1 MKSTS
6 SPKNISKNI
15 IITYARAIRDVQSKQ
30 IDPYIELIEKE
41 LIKIWPDLEGQ
52 EDGADN
58 WACDIAS
65 ASSNEEVASILNRL
79 NNIVENR
86 RAESEELQAM
96 WKCRY
101 CGKDTSEVE
110 YDYLSG
116 TDHLGCVLENSQFD
130 VSKHVEPPE
139 NREQVLA
146 ELKEIHDRL
155 LTLESAIKSLY

>member
-6 SPKNISKNI
+6 SHKNISKNI

-130 VSKHVEPPE
+130 VSKHSEPLE

-155 LTLESAIKSLY
+155 LTLESSIKSLY

>member
-1 MKSTS
+1 MNST
-6 SPKNISKNI
+6 PKNISKNI
-15 IITYARAIRDVQSKQ
+15 IITYARAIRDIQNKQ
-30 IDPYIELIEKE
+30 IDPYMELIEKE

-52 EDGADN
+52 EDGAAN
-58 WACDIAS
+58 WACDISS
-65 ASSNEEVASILNRL
+65 ATSNEEVASILNRL

-86 RAESEELQAM
+86 RIEDSELRSKWM
-96 WKCRY
+96 CRY

-130 VSKHVEPPE
+130 VSKHVEPLE
-139 NREQVLA
+139 NRDQVLS
-146 ELKEIHDRL
+146 ELKALHVRL

>member
-1 MKSTS
+1 MNST
-6 SPKNISKNI
+6 PKNTSKNI
-15 IITYARAIRDVQSKQ
+15 IITYARAIRDIQNKQ
-30 IDPYIELIEKE
+30 IDPYMELIEKE

-58 WACDIAS
+58 WACDISNAT
-65 ASSNEEVASILNRL
+65 SNEEVASILNRL
-79 NNIVENR
+79 NNIIEKQR
-86 RAESEELQAM
+86 IEDSELRSKWM
-96 WKCRY
+96 CRY

-130 VSKHVEPPE
+130 VSKHIEPLE
-139 NREQVLA
+139 NREQVLS
-146 ELKEIHDRL
+146 ELKALHVRL

>member
-1 MKSTS
+1 MNST
-6 SPKNISKNI
+6 PKNISKNI
-15 IITYARAIRDVQSKQ
+15 IITYARAIRDIQNKQ
-30 IDPYIELIEKE
+30 IDPYMDLIEKE

-58 WACDIAS
+58 WACDISS
-65 ASSNEEVASILNRL
+65 ATSNEEVASILNRL

-86 RAESEELQAM
+86 RIEDSELRSKWM
-96 WKCRY
+96 CRY

-130 VSKHVEPPE
+130 ASKHVEPLE
-139 NREQVLA
+139 NREQVLS
-146 ELKEIHDRL
+146 ELKALHVRL

>member
-1 MKSTS
+1 MNST
-6 SPKNISKNI
+6 PKNTSKNI
-15 IITYARAIRDVQSKQ
+15 IITYARAIRDIQSKQ
-30 IDPYIELIEKE
+30 IDPYMELIEKE

-52 EDGADN
+52 EDGAAN
-58 WACDIAS
+58 WACDISS
-65 ASSNEEVASILNRL
+65 ATSNEEVASILNRL

-86 RAESEELQAM
+86 RIEDSELRSKWM
-96 WKCRY
+96 CRY

-130 VSKHVEPPE
+130 VSKHVEPLE
-139 NREQVLA
+139 NRDQVLS
-146 ELKEIHDRL
+146 ELKALHVRL

>member
-1 MKSTS
+1 MKSTL

-52 EDGADN
+52 EDGAAN
-58 WACDIAS
+58 WACDISS
-65 ASSNEEVASILNRL
+65 ATSNEEVASILNRL
-79 NNIVENR
+79 NNIVEKR
-86 RAESEELQAM
+86 QAEVAELRAKWICS
-96 WKCRY
+96 Y

-130 VSKHVEPPE
+130 VTKHIEPLE
-139 NREQVLA
+139 NHQQVLE
-146 ELKEIHDRL
+146 ELKEIHVRL
-155 LTLESAIKSLY
+155 TTLESTIKSLY

>member
-1 MKSTS
+1 MNST
-6 SPKNISKNI
+6 PKNTSKNI
-15 IITYARAIRDVQSKQ
+15 IITYARAIRDIQNKQ
-30 IDPYIELIEKE
+30 IDPYMELIEKE

-52 EDGADN
+52 EDGAAN
-58 WACDIAS
+58 WACDISS
-65 ASSNEEVASILNRL
+65 ATSNEEVASILNRL

-86 RAESEELQAM
+86 RIEDSELRSKWM
-96 WKCRY
+96 CRY

-130 VSKHVEPPE
+130 VSKHVEPLE
-139 NREQVLA
+139 NRDQVLS
-146 ELKEIHDRL
+146 ELKALHVRL

>member
-1 MKSTS
+1 MNST
-6 SPKNISKNI
+6 PKNTSKNI
-15 IITYARAIRDVQSKQ
+15 IITYARAIRDIQNKQ
-30 IDPYIELIEKE
+30 IDPYMELIEKE

-52 EDGADN
+52 EDGAAN
-58 WACDIAS
+58 WACDISS
-65 ASSNEEVASILNRL
+65 ATSNEEVASILNRL

-86 RAESEELQAM
+86 RIEDSELRSKWM
-96 WKCRY
+96 CRY

-130 VSKHVEPPE
+130 VSKHVEPLE
-139 NREQVLA
+139 NREQVLS
-146 ELKEIHDRL
+146 ELKALHVRL